1 MHHLAKQWSRDSL
14 RGKCLLGY
22 QIWWSDLRAA
32 RSTNLHL
39 HCHSLLH
46 ANLRAQDVVLAASP
60 TTSYKLVGPNWSPP
74 GLTSSMLVT
83 AMSVVWARA
92 RDVLSG
98 LPLHGA
104 SPFNILRVDTNKERK
119 VLWAALRRQR
129 ICKSALKRLHCCI
142 CTLIFNELLEFY
154 RAPQLFEFELRHLSS
169 QTSTSSFFISNIIIN
184 IFK

>member
-14 RGKCLLGY
+14 RGKRLLGY
-22 QIWWSDLRAA
+22 QIWRSDLRAA
-32 RSTNLHL
+32 GSTNLHL
-39 HCHSLLH
+39 HRHSLLH
-46 ANLRAQDVVLAASP
+46 ANLRALDVVPAASP
-60 TTSYKLVGPNWSPP
+60 TTPYKLVGPNWSPP

-104 SPFNILRVDTNKERK
+104 SPFNILRVDTDKERK
-119 VLWAALRRQR
+119 VLWVALRRQR
-129 ICKSALKRLHCCI
+129 ICKSALTWLCCCI
-142 CTLIFNELLEFY
+142 CTSVFLKLLEFY

-169 QTSTSSFFISNIIIN
+169 QNIHIFLFHFEIIN